1 MEISGK
7 VFEGLITKND
17 KVLVGVS
24 GGTDSMCLL
33 SLLEKASKKMGFDFI
48 AVHINHNLR
57 GEESVRDESFVEK
70 YCQKNNIK
78 LICESV
84 DVNKYAKKYAKTIE
98 QAAREL
104 RYEMF
109 DKIMQ
114 KEKATVLAV
123 AHHKDDQAETILMH
137 IARGSSLKGARGM
150 SLKNGNTIRPLLNFT
165 REDIEQY
172 NKANKI
178 PSIKD
183 SSNDDVNYNRNYI
196 RHKVIPSLE
205 KAYPDIVNSLC
216 RFASKCAVDDDFIQ
230 SMIPLKLIQR
240 MENAVKILNEA
251 DSLHLAIKTRLI
263 KMAFEQLGA
272 YYDIEEKHIFEVLN
286 LFKMKNSSKINLP
299 FKIVAYKEY
308 DGVVL
313 TSSKNVFVKKNCF
326 SFKTGTI
333 NFDDFGEINAEMLS
347 DDDLPEF
354 GDGNHYVDYES
365 VPSDAI
371 WRTRDNGDMFA
382 KIGSGGKKL
391 NDYFTDKKVPLRLR
405 DSVPI
410 LASGNKVLA
419 VAKMDISDYVKITS
433 GTTKIIKISYK
444 EK

>member
-1 MEISGK
+1 MEISSK

-33 SLLEKASKKMGFDFI
+33 YLLERASEKMGFDFV
-48 AVHINHNLR
+48 AVHVNHNLR
-57 GEESVRDESFVEK
+57 GEESERDQNFVEK

-84 DVNKYAKKYAKTIE
+84 DVNKYATKYAKTIE

-183 SSNDDVNYNRNYI
+183 SSNDDVNYNRNYV
-196 RHKVIPSLE
+196 RHKVLPSLE
-205 KAYPDIVNSLC
+205 KAYPDVVNSLC
-216 RFASKCAVDDDFIQ
+216 KFASKCSVDDDFIQ
-230 SMIPLKLIQR
+230 SMIPLKLIQCS
-240 MENAVKILNEA
+240 ENAVKILNEA
-251 DSLHLAIKTRLI
+251 DNLHLAIKTRLI

-286 LFKMKNSSKINLP
+286 LFKMKNSTKINLP
-299 FKIVAYKEY
+299 FKIIAYKEY

-333 NFDDFGEINAEMLS
+333 KFDGFGEINAEMLS
-347 DDDLPEF
+347 DEEIPEF

-365 VPSDAI
+365 IPSDAV
-371 WRTRDNGDMFA
+371 WRTRDNGDVFA
-382 KIGSGGKKL
+382 KIGSGSKKL
-391 NDYFTDKKVPLRLR
+391 NDYFTDKKIPLRLR
-405 DSVPI
+405 DSIPV
-410 LASGNKVLA
+410 LVSGNKVYV
-419 VAKMDISDYVKITS
+419 VAGMDISENAKVTS
-433 GTTKIIKISYK
+433 GTENVVKINYK
-444 EK
+444 RQ